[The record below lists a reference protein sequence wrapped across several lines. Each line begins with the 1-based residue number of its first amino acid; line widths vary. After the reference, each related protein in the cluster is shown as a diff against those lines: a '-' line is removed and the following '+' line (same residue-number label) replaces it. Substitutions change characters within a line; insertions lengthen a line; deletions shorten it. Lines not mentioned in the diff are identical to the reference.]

1 MPTTQ
6 PSPQPSAYDG
16 ADAAIP
22 DAAIPD
28 VAIPDAEVRHA
39 IAASALGLV
48 LVAATA
54 AGVRFVLLGDDADAL
69 RAELGARLPRA
80 TLAEGDERLRALAAR
95 VAACVD
101 GAGDAADVPLDARGT
116 EFQRRVWDALRE
128 IPPGATATYTELAR
142 RVGRP
147 AAVRAVAA
155 ACAAN
160 PIAVLV
166 PCHRVVRAD
175 GGLSG
180 YRWGVE
186 RKRRLLE
193 REGAR

>member
-6 PSPQPSAYDG
+6 PTTLPIAYDG
-16 ADAAIP
+16 ADAATP
-22 DAAIPD
+22 DGT
-28 VAIPDAEVRHA
+28 VRHA

-69 RAELGARLPRA
+69 RAELRARLPLA
-80 TLAEGDERLRALAAR
+80 TLAEGDERLQALASR

-101 GAGDAADVPLDARGT
+101 GAGDAGAVPLDARGT

-128 IPPGATATYTELAR
+128 IPPGATTTYAELAR

-147 AAVRAVAA
+147 AAVRAVAG

-160 PIAVLV
+160 PMAVLV